1 MIDNLFRFF
10 QDLVGESSAE
20 VVHDDNAIL
29 LGAVCLML
37 EVARSDTSK
46 QQVEFE
52 TIEAVLGQHFDVD
65 SQQIK
70 GLIVAASE
78 KVETAHDLYQF
89 THLINE
95 SFDYSEKEKLIH
107 AMWLV
112 AFADEHIESSEDHI
126 IRRIAGLIHLPHT
139 DFIRLKLRARDG
151 KGSSD

>member
-29 LGAVCLML
+29 LAAVCLML

-78 KVETAHDLYQF
+78 KVETAHDLY
-89 THLINE
+89 
-95 SFDYSEKEKLIH
+95 
-107 AMWLV
+107 
-112 AFADEHIESSEDHI
+112 
-126 IRRIAGLIHLPHT
+126 
-139 DFIRLKLRARDG
+139 
-151 KGSSD
+151 